1 MLIGTNLKTITPSG
15 WVHEQNNKKVVLD
28 ENSQILEVLAKEIGL
43 ARYERIKGHDW
54 SAGKD
59 YWQATSGFWVK
70 VRDYWTNLL
79 TESKTLE
86 LAKEKD
92 GLSLFAKLFAM
103 ADEYKKG
110 DTSQIKKI
118 NSSID
123 SYRVN

>member
-1 MLIGTNLKTITPSG
+1 M
-15 WVHEQNNKKVVLD
+15 
-28 ENSQILEVLAKEIGL
+28 AKEIGL

-59 YWQATSGFWVK
+59 YWQSTSKFWIK
-70 VRDYWTNLL
+70 VRDYWTNILG
-79 TESKTLE
+79 ESKTLE
-86 LAKEKD
+86 LVKEKN

-103 ADEYKKG
+103 ADAYKKG
-110 DTSQIKKI
+110 DTGQLENI